1 MKITKF
7 KYKGI
12 EYSTWSL
19 EEFLNK
25 KKIPREEI
33 QIIEEPVEQVQMDD
47 RPKYYFKNKYT
58 GETIVSIYNNLY
70 NLKQIIN
77 IEDWE
82 NLN

>member
-7 KYKGI
+7 KYKEV

-19 EEFLNK
+19 EDFLKK
-25 KKIPREEI
+25 KKIPRKEI
-33 QIIEEPVEQVQMDD
+33 QIIEETVEQVQMDD
-47 RPKYYFKNKYT
+47 RLKYYFKNKYT
-58 GETIVSIYNNLY
+58 GETIVSIYDNLQ

-82 NLN
+82 KLN

>member
-7 KYKGI
+7 KYKEV

-19 EEFLNK
+19 DDFLKK

-47 RPKYYFKNKYT
+47 RPKYYFKNKHT
-58 GETIVSIYNNLY
+58 GETIVSIYDNLDD
-70 NLKQIIN
+70 LKQIIN
-77 IEDWE
+77 IEDWIK
-82 NLN
+82 LN

>member
-33 QIIEEPVEQVQMDD
+33 QIIEEPVERVQMDD
-47 RPKYYFKNKYT
+47 RPKYCFKNKCT
-58 GETIVSIYNNLY
+58 GETIVSIYDNLY

-77 IEDWE
+77 IEDWK
-82 NLN
+82 

>member
-7 KYKGI
+7 KYKEV

-19 EEFLNK
+19 DDFLKK